1 MKINISRKLLRVTW
15 HVFFLALLTFT
26 SFTIAFA
33 QSGNPP
39 TDDEVNAIAHK
50 LYCPVCENTPLDVC
64 PTDACKDWR
73 ELIRTMLAEGKTE
86 DQILQHFKEQYGARV
101 LAEPPKEG
109 FYWLVYILPP
119 AIILVGAF
127 ILIRAM
133 REWTKSQAT
142 ESSPSVTPSP
152 EKDDYVKR
160 LEEELKK
167 QK

>member
-1 MKINISRKLLRVTW
+1 MKK
-15 HVFFLALLTFT
+15 FLYTFT
-26 SFTIAFA
+26 FILLLSILFTGVALA
-33 QSGNPP
+33 QNNTPP

-73 ELIRTMLAEGKTE
+73 ELIRTMLADGKTE
-86 DQILQHFKEQYGARV
+86 GQILQYFENQYGARV

-109 FYWLVYILPP
+109 FYWLVYLLPP
-119 AIILVGAF
+119 AIILVGAVVLF
-127 ILIRAM
+127 RALKQ
-133 REWTKSQAT
+133 WTKPKAAAPIEGGERS
-142 ESSPSVTPSP
+142 ESSP
-152 EKDDYVKR
+152 EKDAYVAR